1 MEVHFKI
8 CWLLNSHRKTPACRY
23 APAYRHAPACHCAPV
38 KEVLLFNAVS
48 VFYVYRLKFMTVNFS
63 STVLGEERIDK
74 PPNLA
79 LYDFLYSS
87 ATSPDK
93 QFFWSVVFLCS
104 RLKSGVEDTQPCK
117 TTDINSF
124 ILFSNFKG
132 KGEIFVE
139 FKKDISYETGIC
151 LELQDMPSYNKT
163 SKFMRT

>member
-93 QFFWSVVFLCS
+93 QFF
-104 RLKSGVEDTQPCK
+104 
-117 TTDINSF
+117 
-124 ILFSNFKG
+124 
-132 KGEIFVE
+132 
-139 FKKDISYETGIC
+139 
-151 LELQDMPSYNKT
+151 
-163 SKFMRT
+163 